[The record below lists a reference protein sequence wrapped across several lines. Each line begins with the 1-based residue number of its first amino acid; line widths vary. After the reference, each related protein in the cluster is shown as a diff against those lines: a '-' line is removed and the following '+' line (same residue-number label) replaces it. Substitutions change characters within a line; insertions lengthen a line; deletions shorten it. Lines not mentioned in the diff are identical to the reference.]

1 MVVRASDIRSKAF
14 LHRATA
20 FLVSLAFL
28 AQIASAQAQNQ
39 FDWTG
44 FYAGPHVGYGSM
56 RAKSTLDYL
65 LNGIPTSLASVGSEE
80 IPDSYRIN
88 SSGFAGGGQAGF
100 NFQSNKLVFGFEAD
114 LSFLTLN
121 GSSTATGTVTSG
133 SPPITMGFIS
143 SRSQKIQWLGTV
155 RGRVGHTASDSLL
168 LYLTGGLALG
178 GVEDSMR
185 LSFLSVGGTTY
196 AGSSRS
202 TRTGWTVGGGAEIGN
217 GNNLS
222 TKIEYL
228 YFDLGKTTLI
238 GLDVLSPN
246 QPFRARSRFNHNGHI
261 IRVGLNYKFGP
272 Q

>member
-196 AGSSRS
+196 AGSSRVTPLPERS
-202 TRTGWTVGGGAEIGN
+202 RCPRAHASRRRRWRSQSPRSCPWT
-217 GNNLS
+217 
-222 TKIEYL
+222 
-228 YFDLGKTTLI
+228 
-238 GLDVLSPN
+238 
-246 QPFRARSRFNHNGHI
+246 RARVRCASRSSPSVRNAAPAL
-261 IRVGLNYKFGP
+261 RQRAECTSALRS
-272 Q
+272 